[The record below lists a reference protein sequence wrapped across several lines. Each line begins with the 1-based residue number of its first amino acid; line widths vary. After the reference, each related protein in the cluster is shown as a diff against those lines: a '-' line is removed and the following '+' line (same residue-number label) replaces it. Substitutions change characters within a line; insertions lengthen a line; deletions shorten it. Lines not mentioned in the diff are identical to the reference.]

1 MEEIYAWVENIAF
14 YSLLMMVVLHVLPA
28 GDQKK
33 YVQFFMGLVFILVIA
48 GPILRLAGWEQE
60 LTDTYL
66 HATYDQEL
74 EEFLKEQERLEKNL
88 EIYTREVLQEAR
100 EKGEAEHG
108 AAEDGTG
115 EERGGEGSGEEVPG
129 QLVEPV
135 EIHID

>member
-48 GPILRLAGWEQE
+48 GPILRLAGREQE